1 MSFTKKFPSLKNKAI
16 GGWECNGK
24 MGGVFTDD
32 DIAECCVDKAHI
44 REVIDKAFVEA
55 MQNKSNDKD
64 RNFADIMIDF
74 KCFLEKKLG
83 IK

>member
-1 MSFTKKFPSLKNKAI
+1 MSFTKKFPSLKNKMVGI
-16 GGWECNGK
+16 WKGNKKRGL
-24 MGGVFTDD
+24 VFADD
-32 DIAECCVDKAHI
+32 DIAECCVDKAYI

-55 MQNKSNDKD
+55 MQNKRNDTY
-64 RNFADIMIDF
+64 RNFAEVMIDF